1 MKITIFCITLA
12 FAAVYGELT
21 RIPLHRHKPEL
32 HANSNAE
39 STVGFLSTRI
49 QSLATLPKDPATVE
63 EVLRNF
69 MDAQYYGEITIG
81 TPPQKFK
88 VIFDTGSS
96 NLWIPSKHY
105 KGLCVACLLHSKY
118 DHDKSSTYVK
128 DDSDFQIQY
137 GTGSMQGKVSY
148 DKVCVGN
155 DCVSKQGF
163 AEATSEPG
171 LAFVVAK
178 FDGILGMGYP
188 QISVNKLTPF
198 FNNLVAEKSADSVF
212 AFYLNRDP
220 NGQTGGELTLG
231 GTDKSHYKG
240 DITYVPITK
249 EGYWQFHLDGG
260 ISVNGQSVACNGGCE
275 AIADTGTSLIAGPKA
290 EVEKIQKAIG
300 ATPLMK
306 GEYMVDCNKLDQMP
320 NIDFTFG
327 GRKFTLTPKDYVLQ
341 MSTMGQKACISG
353 FMGMD
358 MPPKIGPL
366 WILGDVFL
374 GKYYTV
380 FDFGK
385 NQVGFAESA

>member
-1 MKITIFCITLA
+1 
-12 FAAVYGELT
+12 
-21 RIPLHRHKPEL
+21 
-32 HANSNAE
+32 
-39 STVGFLSTRI
+39 
-49 QSLATLPKDPATVE
+49 
-63 EVLRNF
+63 
-69 MDAQYYGEITIG
+69 
-81 TPPQKFK
+81 
-88 VIFDTGSS
+88 
-96 NLWIPSKHY
+96 
-105 KGLCVACLLHSKY
+105 
-118 DHDKSSTYVK
+118 
-128 DDSDFQIQY
+128 
-137 GTGSMQGKVSY
+137 MQGKVSY